1 MKQRLLIFALA
12 LACLAPA
19 PRCAIIKNGDVL
31 DIRVQEH
38 PEYSGI
44 FAVGENGQIDHPLL
58 ADEPIVNV
66 STAELMRD
74 LMLRMAKYIANP
86 IVSVTI
92 VENPEISVMMLG
104 QVAKPGPA
112 KACDNVTLQ
121 EALAAAG
128 GPAKTADLSR
138 VKIVRKDKT
147 DQQAEYYDFD
157 AFLKNGNLDAMPRLH
172 DHDNVI
178 LIDKKQST
186 SVKVI
191 GAVQKP
197 GFFEPEERINLFEL
211 IYLAGGPAEKADLS
225 RVRRFFKHDGKTMEE
240 VVDVQNYIDRGA
252 MDDIPL
258 VNSGDVVIVYTK
270 WFDWRTVLTIL
281 NNTLLFI
288 VTVQAFSGVFKR

>member
-1 MKQRLLIFALA
+1 MKQRLVAFALI
-12 LACLAPA
+12 LVCLAAA
-19 PRCAIIKNGDVL
+19 PWCAIIKSGDVL

-38 PEYSGI
+38 PEYSGT

-58 ADEPIVNV
+58 ADESVVNV

-74 LMLRMAKYIANP
+74 LMLQLAKFIVNP
-86 IVSVTI
+86 MVSVAV
-92 VENPEISVMMLG
+92 VENPEITVMMLG
-104 QVAKPGPA
+104 QITKPGPT
-112 KACDNVTLQ
+112 KAYDNVTLQ

-128 GPAKTADLSR
+128 GPVKSADLSR

-147 DQQAEYYDFD
+147 DQQAEYYNFD
-157 AFLKNGNLDAMPRLH
+157 TFLKSGDLDAMPRLH
-172 DHDNVI
+172 ERDNVI

-186 SVKVI
+186 KVKVI

-197 GFFEPEERINLFEL
+197 GFFEPEEQINLFEL

-225 RVRRFFKHDGKTMEE
+225 RVRRFFKNDGKTMEE
-240 VVDVQNYIDRGA
+240 VVDLQNYIDKGA
-252 MDDIPL
+252 MDNIPI
-258 VNSGDVVIVYTK
+258 VNSGDVIIVYAK

-288 VTVQAFSGVFKR
+288 VTVQAFSGVFKH